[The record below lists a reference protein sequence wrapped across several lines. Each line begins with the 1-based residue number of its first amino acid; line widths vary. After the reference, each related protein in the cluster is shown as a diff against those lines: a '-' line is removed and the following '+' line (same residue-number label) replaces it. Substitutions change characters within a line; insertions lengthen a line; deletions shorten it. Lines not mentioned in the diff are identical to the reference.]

1 MNKVQY
7 LKQRYEALKA
17 DRQNWDDHWDDVA
30 RFIVPK
36 KDDIYNNRNH
46 GEKKGQALYDTT
58 AAHSNTLLASALH
71 GMLTNPSLLWFGMSA
86 SNLELQ
92 KNERVRRFFQDCVQI
107 MHNTFNDTNFQT
119 QIHEVYQDLGS
130 FGTAILLMEEDK
142 KSVINFN
149 SIPVFTTYLKENS
162 KGIVDTVYRDF
173 EWDLK
178 QIVQEFGIDSIPKD
192 LARDLKGNTQLEN
205 KKYQITH
212 MVEPRLG
219 YLENK
224 GVGNKAPAGMQFAS
238 HYMICSLGHLLSE
251 GGYQEFPYAAPRWSK
266 TSYET
271 YGRSPGMES
280 LPDNKMLN
288 EMMKVTIRSA
298 QKTID
303 PPLNIPDDGAFRP
316 VKMIPGGLN
325 YYRAGTTDRIE
336 PILTNPRIDFGQ
348 FMLNDIRGR
357 IRQAYFIEWKVN
369 YVSQIAKAQKASE
382 ADNLLR
388 VLQSVMPIVE
398 ADPSIMDNIDGDA
411 AFKYSADLFNLPQ
424 EIMRTKNDV
433 TKMRQSRAE
442 QQQQAMQQQQQQSDA
457 EVASKMSNMA

>member
-1 MNKVQY
+1 
-7 LKQRYEALKA
+7 
-17 DRQNWDDHWDDVA
+17 
-30 RFIVPK
+30 
-36 KDDIYNNRNH
+36 
-46 GEKKGQALYDTT
+46 
-58 AAHSNTLLASALH
+58 
-71 GMLTNPSLLWFGMSA
+71 
-86 SNLELQ
+86 
-92 KNERVRRFFQDCVQI
+92 
-107 MHNTFNDTNFQT
+107 
-119 QIHEVYQDLGS
+119 
-130 FGTAILLMEEDK
+130 
-142 KSVINFN
+142 
-149 SIPVFTTYLKENS
+149 
-162 KGIVDTVYRDF
+162 
-173 EWDLK
+173 
-178 QIVQEFGIDSIPKD
+178 
-192 LARDLKGNTQLEN
+192 
-205 KKYQITH
+205 

-357 IRQAYFIEWKVN
+357 IRQAYFIDQLQLREGPMMTATEVRQRTEEQLRLLGPVLGRQHNELLKPLVERSFNIMMRKGILPAIPPELSNQEWKVN